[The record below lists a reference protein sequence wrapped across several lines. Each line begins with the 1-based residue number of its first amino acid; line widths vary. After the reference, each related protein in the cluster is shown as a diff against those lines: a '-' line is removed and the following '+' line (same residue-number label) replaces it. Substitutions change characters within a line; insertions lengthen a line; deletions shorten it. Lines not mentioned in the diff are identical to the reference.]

1 MPLGFIP
8 VGDRSPLTYF
18 LELKATVSNCDKSR
32 AELPM
37 QPLTP
42 DAHGIA
48 VLLLIATALFLFSRD
63 RLPLETSSLAILIV
77 LVTGFHLFPYESATV
92 PLGTAQFLSGF
103 GNEALITICALI
115 MVGKALE
122 TTGALQPLASV
133 VSLIWKTRPALAM
146 LLTLVAVAVLSAFIN
161 DTPIVVLMIPILIG
175 ISLQAKFPV
184 SGIMLPMGFATIIGG
199 MSTTIGTSTNLL
211 VVGVAEN
218 LGLERFGMFDF
229 VLPVAMVGSVGLLYL
244 WLLAPRLL
252 PDRVLPM
259 ADTTPRIFNGQL
271 FVNKDSFAAGKTLS
285 AVLAR
290 MHGEM
295 RVTRIQRGES
305 LFLAKLPS
313 TVLRPGDRLIV
324 RDTPD
329 NLKRF
334 EGLLGATLFNVSDSE
349 NPIDERTPLK
359 EAGQQLAEVVVTRD
373 SPLHLRSLA
382 AMRFSARYRLLP
394 LAIHRAGAP
403 SSEVEGDL
411 HSIKLR
417 AGDVLLIQGRR
428 DAINELKNSS
438 NMLVLDGTTDLPAAH
453 RAKRALAVMA
463 LVIVTA
469 AVGLMPISVSALI
482 GLGLMLGLGC
492 VTWRDATQ
500 ALPMPV
506 IMIVVTSLAL
516 GKALVGTGMAVY
528 LATGFVSVASDL
540 PAAMILS
547 MFLLILAI
555 LTNIVSNNAAA
566 VIGTPIAIA
575 TAQQLNVDPTPFVLA
590 VIFGANMSF
599 ATPFGYQTNL
609 LILSAGGYR
618 FSDFIRVGI
627 PLAII
632 MWLGYS
638 IVLPLLYDL

>member
-1 MPLGFIP
+1 M
-8 VGDRSPLTYF
+8 
-18 LELKATVSNCDKSR
+18 
-32 AELPM
+32 PM

-42 DAHGIA
+42 DAHGVA
-48 VLLLIATALFLFSRD
+48 VLLLIVTALFLFTRD
-63 RLPLETSSLAILIV
+63 RLPLETSSLAILII
-77 LVTGFHLFPYESATV
+77 LVTGFHLFPYESAAV
-92 PLGTAQFLSGF
+92 PLGPAQFLSGF

-133 VSLIWKTRPALAM
+133 VSLIWKTRPALAL

-184 SGIMLPMGFATIIGG
+184 SGVMLPMGLATIVGG

-218 LGLERFGMFDF
+218 HGLERFGMFDF
-229 VLPVAMVGSVGLLYL
+229 VLPVAIVGSVGLLFL
-244 WLLAPRLL
+244 WLVAPRLL

-259 ADTTPRIFNGQL
+259 TDTTPRIFNGQL
-271 FVNKDSFAAGKTLS
+271 FVNDNSFAAGKTLS
-285 AVLAR
+285 EVLAR
-290 MHGEM
+290 THGEM
-295 RVTRIQRGES
+295 RVTKIQRGES

-313 TVLRPGDRLIV
+313 AVLQPGDRLFV
-324 RDTPD
+324 RDTPE

-334 EGLLGATLFNVSDSE
+334 EGLLGATLFSNSDNE
-349 NPIDERTPLK
+349 HPIDEHTPLK

-403 SSEVEGDL
+403 SSHVEGDL
-411 HSIKLR
+411 ISIRLR
-417 AGDVLLIQGRR
+417 AGDVLLVQGRR
-428 DAINELKNSS
+428 DAIKELKSSS
-438 NMLVLDGTTDLPAAH
+438 NMLVLDGTTDLPVAH
-453 RAKRALAVMA
+453 HAKRALAVMA
-463 LVIVTA
+463 FVIFTA

-482 GLGLMLGLGC
+482 GLALMLVLGC
-492 VTWRDATQ
+492 MTWRDASQ
-500 ALPMPV
+500 ALPTPV

-547 MFLLILAI
+547 MFLLIMAV
-555 LTNIVSNNAAA
+555 LTNVVSNNAAA

-638 IVLPLLYDL
+638 IVLPLLYDLA